1 MFQNLLLRDKGTYI
15 RKMNVCIM
23 YVEIS
28 VVYCKNRAEKQVECE
43 DKVMNI
49 LMLKHFVYTHTHTQL
64 PSGFIKL
71 RRKQQAFGCVLFVCV

>member
-1 MFQNLLLRDKGTYI
+1 
-15 RKMNVCIM
+15 MNVCIM

-49 LMLKHFVYTHTHTQL
+49 LMLKHFVYTHTHTITL
-64 PSGFIKL
+64 GFYKVTKETTGIRL
-71 RRKQQAFGCVLFVCV
+71 CIVCVRVSKFTA